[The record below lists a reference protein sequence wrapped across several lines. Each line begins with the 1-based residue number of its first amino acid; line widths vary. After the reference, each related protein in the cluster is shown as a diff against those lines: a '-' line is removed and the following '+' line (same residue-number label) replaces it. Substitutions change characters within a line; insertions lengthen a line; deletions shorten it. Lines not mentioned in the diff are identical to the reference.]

1 MKDITDLIGRIFLG
15 SIFFFTAVNKIL
27 YFPKTLIRMEEHGM
41 TFMTK
46 WLLLAAIFLTLFGSV
61 LLFIG
66 YRVKLAAFT
75 LILFLIP
82 ATLFFHLDFHDKI
95 QQIQFMKNLTIL
107 GGLFM
112 VMSHGSGR
120 YSVRRLLAS
129 TKI

>member
-15 SIFFFTAVNKIL
+15 SIFFFTAINKIL
-27 YFPKTLIRMEEHGM
+27 YFPKTLIRMEDHGM

-46 WLLLAAIFLTLFGSV
+46 WLLLGAIFLTLFGSV
-61 LLFIG
+61 LMFIG

-82 ATLFFHLDFHDKI
+82 ATLFFHLDFQDKV